1 MDFIIS
7 IISLYI
13 TYLILKAIFNGLRKI
28 FFSSNAQNEKDAHTK
43 KIETPQT
50 TKSSPTHTSGNLN
63 WKIEDNALIIGGVGD
78 MENYSEEKT
87 PPWHNKH
94 EEIKKV
100 IIESGIT
107 IIGDCAFRGLK
118 NLEEVIISNNVN
130 AIGVRAFESCK
141 SLKKV
146 TFPKNVLTI
155 IGVSAFA
162 SCTSLEKVQI
172 NAEFIAVSAFTN
184 CTSLANIT
192 LTENVVAIF
201 DGAFN
206 NCTSLTEI
214 KIPTSV
220 TSINEKIFDGCLN
233 LQKIFYPAGSDPE
246 KKLQVGNNAQLIP
259 FGEPPII
266 SSNPPA
272 TAQIKQNEQPRPVK
286 SSQTNTKENLQW
298 NSAGN
303 LRWKIE
309 GNTLTIS
316 GKGKMKYGNSETA
329 PWLSKNIDERKII
342 KKVFIEDGITSIGT
356 GAFWSCTNLQSI
368 TSSTSITSIGN
379 GAFWSCTNL
388 RTMAILAS
396 ITTIGD
402 HAFANCANLTTIRIF
417 DGVKKIG
424 NDAFAYCTSLTE
436 VKIPYSV
443 TSIGSDIFL
452 GCDNLKK
459 IYCPANSSFKGIL
472 EGTNAQLIRY

>member
-1 MDFIIS
+1 MDFVIS

-118 NLEEVIISNNVN
+118 NLEEVIISNDVN

-172 NAEFIAVSAFTN
+172 NAEFIGVSAFTN

-192 LTENVVAIF
+192 FTENVVAIF

-214 KIPTSV
+214 KIPASV
-220 TSINEKIFDGCLN
+220 TSINEKIFDGCLR

-259 FGEPPII
+259 FGEPHNI
-266 SSNPPA
+266 SSKTST
-272 TAQIKQNEQPRPVK
+272 TAQVSLIGNNGQLVPFEKQRTISPEITETKKVNVKQDNQSRPVK
-286 SSQTNTKENLQW
+286 SSQTYTQENSQW
-298 NSAGN
+298 SRK
-303 LRWKIE
+303 L
-309 GNTLTIS
+309 TLES
-316 GKGKMKYGNSETA
+316 Q
-329 PWLSKNIDERKII
+329 R
-342 KKVFIEDGITSIGT
+342 
-356 GAFWSCTNLQSI
+356 
-368 TSSTSITSIGN
+368 
-379 GAFWSCTNL
+379 
-388 RTMAILAS
+388 
-396 ITTIGD
+396 
-402 HAFANCANLTTIRIF
+402 
-417 DGVKKIG
+417 
-424 NDAFAYCTSLTE
+424 
-436 VKIPYSV
+436 
-443 TSIGSDIFL
+443 
-452 GCDNLKK
+452 
-459 IYCPANSSFKGIL
+459 
-472 EGTNAQLIRY
+472 